1 MQSNYT
7 IKLASDIGGVNFQAS
22 NTGGKL
28 RTFSGVANSGKP
40 FGYGAVK
47 MILDFDGI
55 AIKPKTAVLLE
66 HNPHKGAGVATLSV
80 DAISGCLNAN
90 GVLVDNEFGRYI
102 AELSDN
108 HFPWEMSVHVDAK
121 RYDEIAA
128 GEKLTVN
135 GHEVMGPI
143 MVMRDCAI
151 REVSFTPVG
160 VDGATSAVVLSNGA
174 AVSFQYSQSQPT
186 QTEQPSMTMS
196 AEEQAAFDALK
207 AELAELKA
215 ENAQLKKQQKKDK
228 AEAKLSAAGFKRND
242 KGEFD
247 GVSAPMLS
255 AILSAS
261 DEDADAMIADLA
273 AKLSAGAG
281 GKGQPEKPDA
291 PAALFAGLNGAADG
305 PAPSAKLSATATV
318 ANKQGKHY
326 V

>member
-1 MQSNYT
+1 MQPGYT
-7 IKLASDIGGVNFQAS
+7 IKLASDMGGVNFQ
-22 NTGGKL
+22 TGGEGRL

-40 FGYGAVK
+40 FGYGAVQ
-47 MILDFDGI
+47 MVLDFDGI

-80 DAISGCLNAN
+80 DAVSGCLNAE
-90 GVLVDNEFGRYI
+90 GVLIDNEFGRYI

-121 RYDEIAA
+121 RYEEIPA
-128 GEKLTVN
+128 GEKLSVN
-135 GHEVMGPI
+135 GHEITGP
-143 MVMRDCAI
+143 MVVMRGCAI

-174 AVSFQYSQSQPT
+174 AVSFQYSQSQNPS
-186 QTEQPSMTMS
+186 TEQPSMTMS

-207 AELAELKA
+207 AEVDELKA
-215 ENAQLKKQQKKDK
+215 ENAQLKKQQKKDQT
-228 AEAKLSAAGFKRND
+228 EAKLSAAGFKRNEQ
-242 KGEFD
+242 GGFD
-247 GVSAPMLS
+247 GVSAPMLG

-261 DEDADAMIADLA
+261 EADADAMIADLA

-291 PAALFAGLNGAADG
+291 PAVLFAGLNGAAG
-305 PAPSAKLSATATV
+305 EPAPSAKLSATATV

>member
-40 FGYGAVK
+40 FGYGAVQ

-121 RYDEIAA
+121 RYDEITA

-160 VDGATSAVVLSNGA
+160 VDDATSAVVLSNGA

-186 QTEQPSMTMS
+186 QTEQPSMAMS

-242 KGEFD
+242 KGEFN

-273 AKLSAGAG
+273 AKLSASAG
-281 GKGQPEKPDA
+281 DKGQPEKPNA
-291 PAALFAGLNGAADG
+291 PAALFAGLGSAAG
-305 PAPSAKLSATATV
+305 EPSPSNKLSAAATV

>member
-28 RTFSGVANSGKP
+28 RTFSGIANSGKP
-40 FGYGAVK
+40 FGYGAVQ
-47 MILDFDGI
+47 MVLDFAGI

-121 RYDEIAA
+121 RYEEIPA
-128 GEKLTVN
+128 GEKLSVN
-135 GHEVMGPI
+135 GHEITGP
-143 MVMRDCAI
+143 MVVMRDCAI

-228 AEAKLSAAGFKRND
+228 AKAKLSAAGFKRND

-273 AKLSAGAG
+273 AKLSANAG
-281 GKGQPEKPDA
+281 DKGQPEKPNA
-291 PAALFAGLNGAADG
+291 PAALFAGLNGTAG
-305 PAPSAKLSATATV
+305 EPSPSNKLSAAATV